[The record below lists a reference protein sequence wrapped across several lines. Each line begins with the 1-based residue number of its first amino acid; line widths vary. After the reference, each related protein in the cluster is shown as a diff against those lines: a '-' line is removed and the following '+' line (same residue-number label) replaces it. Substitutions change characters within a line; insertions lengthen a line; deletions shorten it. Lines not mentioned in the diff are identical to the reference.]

1 MTNGLPLFPP
11 PFVTIEHGNS
21 MSEIPH
27 LFDQH
32 SCPIRMEAINREY
45 IDMPEVVDDKSAH
58 CVSFIVDHM
67 SKRSSDDAHQPPLF
81 IGVNG
86 PQGSGKSTLVSVIDR
101 QHAT

>member
-1 MTNGLPLFPP
+1 MGFLFSPRHSSLSNMVIQSVRYLTFLTNTPARF
-11 PFVTIEHGNS
+11 EWK
-21 MSEIPH
+21 
-27 LFDQH
+27 
-32 SCPIRMEAINREY
+32 AINREY

>member
-1 MTNGLPLFPP
+1 
-11 PFVTIEHGNS
+11 
-21 MSEIPH
+21 
-27 LFDQH
+27 
-32 SCPIRMEAINREY
+32 MEAINREY